1 MNAELKLPISAIL
14 LLFLLVGSLVIL
26 MPNMRTHAFI
36 QPHIMET
43 NSSSSSNHLN
53 NNNNTTNSKFSVYDN
68 NDLGVKISYPSDWQ
82 PSLKRSSSNFS
93 FIEFVQNM
101 TNSMGH
107 QQQEHTPLSSFI
119 TLSIENISDVTI
131 RTLDSLTKE
140 NLALANQTLSNFQL
154 IESNKT
160 TFGNNS
166 ANRIVYTFI
175 DPSTSASSTSQFQSM
190 NISQF
195 QSMNIW
201 TIEGDNIYTLSYSQP
216 TSEYGRYIPIVQR
229 MIESFEII
237 K

>member
-1 MNAELKLPISAIL
+1 MNANLKLPISAIL
-14 LLFLLVGSLVIL
+14 LLFLLFGSLVVL

-53 NNNNTTNSKFSVYDN
+53 NNTTNSKFSVYDN
-68 NDLGVKISYPSDWQ
+68 KDLGIKISYPSEWK
-82 PSLKRSSSNFS
+82 PYLKRSSSNFT

-101 TNSMGH
+101 SNSIGH
-107 QQQEHTPLSSFI
+107 QQQHTPLSSFI
-119 TLSIENISDVTI
+119 TLSIENISDVTT
-131 RTLDSLTKE
+131 RTLDSLTKQ

-160 TFGNNS
+160 TFGDS
-166 ANRIVYTFI
+166 PANRMVYTFI
-175 DPSTSASSTSQFQSM
+175 DPSTRASSTSQFQSM
-190 NISQF
+190 NI
-195 QSMNIW
+195 W
-201 TIEGDNIYTLSYSQP
+201 TIKGDNTYTISYSQP

>member
-1 MNAELKLPISAIL
+1 MNANLKLPISAIL
-14 LLFLLVGSLVIL
+14 LLFLLFGSLVVL

-53 NNNNTTNSKFSVYDN
+53 NNTTNSKFSVYDN
-68 NDLGVKISYPSDWQ
+68 KDLGIKISYPSEWK
-82 PSLKRSSSNFS
+82 PYLKRSSSNFT

-101 TNSMGH
+101 SNSIGN
-107 QQQEHTPLSSFI
+107 QQQHTPLSSFI
-119 TLSIENISDVTI
+119 TLSIENISDVTT
-131 RTLDSLTKE
+131 RTLDSLTKQ

-160 TFGNNS
+160 TFGDS
-166 ANRIVYTFI
+166 PANRMVYTFI
-175 DPSTSASSTSQFQSM
+175 DPSTRASSTSQFQSM
-190 NISQF
+190 NI
-195 QSMNIW
+195 W
-201 TIEGDNIYTLSYSQP
+201 TIKGDNTYTISYSQP

>member
-1 MNAELKLPISAIL
+1 MNADLKLPISAIL
-14 LLFLLVGSLVIL
+14 LLVLLVGSLVFL

-53 NNNNTTNSKFSVYDN
+53 NNNTTNSKFSVYDN
-68 NDLGVKISYPSDWQ
+68 NDLGIKISYPSEWK
-82 PSLKRSSSNFS
+82 PSLKRSSSNFT

-101 TNSMGH
+101 SNSMGP
-107 QQQEHTPLSSFI
+107 QQHTPLSSFI
-119 TLSIENISDVTI
+119 TLSIENISDVTT
-131 RTLDSLTKE
+131 RTLDLLTKQ

-160 TFGNNS
+160 TFGDS
-166 ANRIVYTFI
+166 PANRIVYTFI
-175 DPSTSASSTSQFQSM
+175 DPSTRASSTSQFQSM
-190 NISQF
+190 NI
-195 QSMNIW
+195 W
-201 TIEGDNIYTLSYSQP
+201 TIKGDNTYTLSYSQP

-237 K
+237 E

>member
-1 MNAELKLPISAIL
+1 MNAGLKLPISAIL

-36 QPHIMET
+36 QPHITET

-53 NNNNTTNSKFSVYDN
+53 NNNNTTFSKFSIYNN
-68 NDLGVKISYPSDWQ
+68 NDLGIKISHPSEWK
-82 PSLKRSSSNFS
+82 PSLKRSSSNFT

-101 TNSMGH
+101 SNIIGH
-107 QQQEHTPLSSFI
+107 QQQHTPLSSFI
-119 TLSIENISDVTI
+119 TLSIENISDVTT
-131 RTLDSLTKE
+131 RTLDSLTKQ
-140 NLALANQTLSNFQL
+140 NLAIANQTLSNFQL

-160 TFGNNS
+160 TFGDS
-166 ANRIVYTFI
+166 PANRIIYTFI
-175 DPSTSASSTSQFQSM
+175 DPSTRASSTSQFQSM
-190 NISQF
+190 NI
-195 QSMNIW
+195 W
-201 TIEGDNIYTLSYSQP
+201 TIKGDNTYTISYSQP

>member
-1 MNAELKLPISAIL
+1 MNADLRLPISAIL
-14 LLFLLVGSLVIL
+14 LLFLFVGSLIIL

-53 NNNNTTNSKFSVYDN
+53 NNNTTNSKFSVYDN
-68 NDLGVKISYPSDWQ
+68 NDLGIKISYPSEWK
-82 PSLKRSSSNFS
+82 PSLKSSSSNFT

-101 TNSMGH
+101 SNSMGH
-107 QQQEHTPLSSFI
+107 QQQHTPLSSFI
-119 TLSIENISDVTI
+119 TLSIENLSDVTT
-131 RTLDSLTKE
+131 RTLESLTKQ

-160 TFGNNS
+160 TFGDS
-166 ANRIVYTFI
+166 PANRIVYTFI
-175 DPSTSASSTSQFQSM
+175 DPSTRASSTSQFQSM
-190 NISQF
+190 NI
-195 QSMNIW
+195 W
-201 TIEGDNIYTLSYSQP
+201 TIKGDNTYTLSYSQP

-237 K
+237 E

>member
-1 MNAELKLPISAIL
+1 MPISAIL

-36 QPHIMET
+36 QPHITET

-53 NNNNTTNSKFSVYDN
+53 NNNTTFSKFSIYNN
-68 NDLGVKISYPSDWQ
+68 NDLGIKISHPSEWK
-82 PSLKRSSSNFS
+82 PSLKRSSSNFT

-101 TNSMGH
+101 SNIIGH
-107 QQQEHTPLSSFI
+107 QQQHTPLSSFI
-119 TLSIENISDVTI
+119 TLSIENISDVTT
-131 RTLDSLTKE
+131 RTLDSLTKQ
-140 NLALANQTLSNFQL
+140 NLAIANQTLSNFQL

-160 TFGNNS
+160 TFGDS
-166 ANRIVYTFI
+166 PANRIIYTFI
-175 DPSTSASSTSQFQSM
+175 DPSTRASSTSQFQSM

-201 TIEGDNIYTLSYSQP
+201 TIKGDNIYTLSYSQP

>member
-1 MNAELKLPISAIL
+1 MNAGLKLPISAIL

-53 NNNNTTNSKFSVYDN
+53 NNNTTYSKFSIYNN
-68 NDLGVKISYPSDWQ
+68 NDLGIKISYPSEWK
-82 PSLKRSSSNFS
+82 PSLKRSSSNFT

-101 TNSMGH
+101 SNSIGH
-107 QQQEHTPLSSFI
+107 QQQHTPLSSFI
-119 TLSIENISDVTI
+119 TLSIENISDVTT
-131 RTLDSLTKE
+131 RMLDSLTKQ

-160 TFGNNS
+160 TFGDS
-166 ANRIVYTFI
+166 PANRIIYTFI
-175 DPSTSASSTSQFQSM
+175 DPSTRASSTSQFQSM
-190 NISQF
+190 NI
-195 QSMNIW
+195 W
-201 TIEGDNIYTLSYSQP
+201 TIKGDNTYTLSYSQP
-216 TSEYGRYIPIVQR
+216 TSEYGRHIPIVQR

>member
-1 MNAELKLPISAIL
+1 MNADLKLPISAIL
-14 LLFLLVGSLVIL
+14 LLFLLFGSLVVL

-53 NNNNTTNSKFSVYDN
+53 NNTTNSKFSVYDN
-68 NDLGVKISYPSDWQ
+68 KDLGIKISYPSEWK
-82 PSLKRSSSNFS
+82 PYLKRSSSNFT

-101 TNSMGH
+101 SNSIGH
-107 QQQEHTPLSSFI
+107 QQHTPLSSFI
-119 TLSIENISDVTI
+119 TLSIENISDVTT
-131 RTLDSLTKE
+131 RTLDSLTKQ
-140 NLALANQTLSNFQL
+140 NLALANQTFSNFQL

-160 TFGNNS
+160 TFGDS
-166 ANRIVYTFI
+166 PANRMVYTFI
-175 DPSTSASSTSQFQSM
+175 DPSTRASSTSQFQSM
-190 NISQF
+190 NI
-195 QSMNIW
+195 W
-201 TIEGDNIYTLSYSQP
+201 TIKGDNTYALSYSQP

>member
-1 MNAELKLPISAIL
+1 MNADLKLPISAIL
-14 LLFLLVGSLVIL
+14 LLFLLFGSLVVL

-53 NNNNTTNSKFSVYDN
+53 NNTTNSKFSVYDN
-68 NDLGVKISYPSDWQ
+68 KDLGIKISYPSEWK
-82 PSLKRSSSNFS
+82 PYLKRSSSNFT

-101 TNSMGH
+101 SNSIGH
-107 QQQEHTPLSSFI
+107 QQQHTPLSSFI
-119 TLSIENISDVTI
+119 TLSIENISDVTT
-131 RTLDSLTKE
+131 RTLDSLTKQ

-160 TFGNNS
+160 TFGDS
-166 ANRIVYTFI
+166 PANRMVYTFI
-175 DPSTSASSTSQFQSM
+175 DPSTRASSTSQFQSM
-190 NISQF
+190 NI
-195 QSMNIW
+195 W
-201 TIEGDNIYTLSYSQP
+201 TIKGDNTYTISYSQP